1 LFFPEKRIFQPYGL
15 VIGFLPEVLMNLFEK
30 QSRLNQLF
38 TQSPVN
44 AAYLAGSLSTRTSFG
59 HLTDVDIAILLMEQ
73 IKSDQFLDYQ
83 LYFFSELA
91 KRLESDN
98 IDVVILNQASL
109 LLKLQVIKYGQILF
123 SRDEKL
129 RVSFETKAVMD
140 YLDFKKFDEIQ
151 NQALSRRLYGQ
162 ILPVDKDLLHR
173 HLKQLREAVVILQD
187 LGKTQREEFTTDYRI
202 YGLAERYLQIAIEAC
217 LQVCG
222 ILVASLGLR
231 RPEGYHE
238 LLSIVATQRII
249 PQALAYRLEV
259 LTNMRD
265 ALVHDA
271 GTLNRD
277 LLYDHIQ
284 QRLGDFEAF
293 AATVEEKLSQ

>member
-1 LFFPEKRIFQPYGL
+1 
-15 VIGFLPEVLMNLFEK
+15 MNLFEK

-44 AAYLAGSLSTRTSFG
+44 AAYLAGSLSTRTTFG

-98 IDVVILNQASL
+98 IDVVILNQASM

-123 SRDEKL
+123 SRDEKT

-151 NQALSRRLYGQ
+151 NQALGRRLYGQ
-162 ILPVDKDLLHR
+162 LLPIDKELVQRYIKL
-173 HLKQLREAVVILQD
+173 LREAVDILRD
-187 LGKTQREEFTTDYRI
+187 LGKASQEEFTNDYHL
-202 YGLAERYLQIAIEAC
+202 YGLGERYLQVAIDAV
-217 LQVCG
+217 LYLCG
-222 ILVASLGLR
+222 ILVSSLGLR
-231 RPEGYHE
+231 RPEDFHE
-238 LLSIVATQRII
+238 LLSVIAAQHII
-249 PQALAYRLEV
+249 PQPLAYRLEV
-259 LTNMRD
+259 LTNFRD
-265 ALVHDA
+265 ALVHDP

-284 QRLGDFEAF
+284 QRLGDFETF
-293 AATVEEKLSQ
+293 ASAIEGVLHP

>member
-1 LFFPEKRIFQPYGL
+1 
-15 VIGFLPEVLMNLFEK
+15 MNLFEK
-30 QSRLNQLF
+30 QSQLNQLF

-98 IDVVILNQASL
+98 IDVMILNQASL

-129 RVSFETKAVMD
+129 RVSFETKAIMD

-151 NQALSRRLYGQ
+151 NQALGRRLYGQ
-162 ILPVDKDLLHR
+162 VLPVDKELLQR
-173 HLKQLREAVVILQD
+173 HLSQLREAVTILHD
-187 LGKTQREEFTTDYRI
+187 LGKSKREEFTADYHI
-202 YGLAERYLQIAIEAC
+202 YGLAERYLQGAIEAC
-217 LQVCG
+217 LQICG

-231 RPEGYHE
+231 RPDGYHE
-238 LLSIVATQRII
+238 LLSIVAAQQII
-249 PQALAYRLEV
+249 PNPLAYRLEI
-259 LTNMRD
+259 LTNLRD
-265 ALVHDA
+265 VLVHDPSK
-271 GTLNRD
+271 LNHD
-277 LLYDHIQ
+277 LLYDYIQ
-284 QRLGDFEAF
+284 QRIDDLEVF
-293 AATVEEKLSQ
+293 AKAIEERQPE

>member
-1 LFFPEKRIFQPYGL
+1 
-15 VIGFLPEVLMNLFEK
+15 MNLFEK

-38 TQSPVN
+38 AQSPVN
-44 AAYLAGSLSTRTSFG
+44 AAYLAGTLSNRTSFG

-123 SRDEKL
+123 SRDEKQ

-151 NQALSRRLYGQ
+151 NQALGRRLYGQ
-162 ILPVDKDLLHR
+162 VLPVDKELLQR
-173 HLKQLREAVVILQD
+173 HLKQLREAIVILRD
-187 LGKTQREEFTTDYRI
+187 LGKSTREEFSADFHI
-202 YGLAERYLQIAIEAC
+202 FGLAERYLQIAIEAC
-217 LQVCG
+217 LRICG

-231 RPEGYHE
+231 KPEGYHE
-238 LLSIVATQRII
+238 LLSIVAAQNLI
-249 PQALAYRLEV
+249 PRQLSYRLEV
-259 LTNMRD
+259 LTNLRD
-265 ALVHDA
+265 ALVHDP
-271 GTLNRD
+271 GSLNPD
-277 LLYDHIQ
+277 LLYEHIQ
-284 QRLGDFEAF
+284 QRLEDFEAF
-293 AATVEEKLSQ
+293 AAAVEEKQ

>member
-1 LFFPEKRIFQPYGL
+1 
-15 VIGFLPEVLMNLFEK
+15 MNLFEK
-30 QSRLNQLF
+30 HSQLNKLF

-59 HLTDVDIAILLMEQ
+59 HLSDVDIAILLMEQ

-91 KRLESDN
+91 KRLESDS

-129 RVSFETKAVMD
+129 RVSFETKAIMD

-162 ILPVDKDLLHR
+162 ALTVDKELVQR
-173 HLKQLREAVVILQD
+173 HLKQLREAVYILKD
-187 LGKTQREEFTTDYRI
+187 LGKTKREEFTTDYRV
-202 YGLAERYLQIAIEAC
+202 YGLAERYLQIAIESC

-222 ILVASLGLR
+222 IFVASLGLR

-238 LLSIVATQRII
+238 LLSVVASQQII
-249 PQALAYRLEV
+249 PNSLGYRLEI
-259 LTNMRD
+259 LTNLRD
-265 ALVHDA
+265 TLVHDSS
-271 GTLNRD
+271 TLNHD
-277 LLYDHIQ
+277 LLYDYIQ
-284 QRLGDFEAF
+284 QRVDDFEVF
-293 AATVEEKLSQ
+293 ANAVEEKQLKQ

>member
-1 LFFPEKRIFQPYGL
+1 
-15 VIGFLPEVLMNLFEK
+15 MNLFER

-44 AAYLAGSLSTRTSFG
+44 AAYLAGTLSGRTAFG
-59 HLTDVDIAILLMEQ
+59 HLTDIDIAILLMEQ

-123 SRDEKL
+123 SRDEKQ

-140 YLDFKKFDEIQ
+140 YLDFKKFDDIQ

-162 ILPVDKDLLHR
+162 MLPIDKELIQR
-173 HLKQLREAVVILQD
+173 HLKQLRESVQILRG
-187 LGKTQREEFTTDYRI
+187 LGQTEREKFISDYHI
-202 YGLAERYLQIAIEAC
+202 YGLAERYLQLAIEAC
-217 LQVCG
+217 LQICG
-222 ILVASLGLR
+222 ILIASFGLR
-231 RPEGYHE
+231 RPDGYHE
-238 LLSIVATQRII
+238 LLSIVASQHII
-249 PQALAYRLEV
+249 PQVMAYRLEI
-259 LTNMRD
+259 LTNLRD
-265 ALVHDA
+265 TLVHDA
-271 GTLNRD
+271 GTLNHD
-277 LLYDHIQ
+277 LLYEHIQ
-284 QRLGDFEAF
+284 QRLADLEAF
-293 AATVEEKLSQ
+293 ADTVEEKQAR

>member
-1 LFFPEKRIFQPYGL
+1 
-15 VIGFLPEVLMNLFEK
+15 
-30 QSRLNQLF
+30 
-38 TQSPVN
+38 
-44 AAYLAGSLSTRTSFG
+44 
-59 HLTDVDIAILLMEQ
+59 MEQ

-91 KRLESDN
+91 KRLESDS

-123 SRDEKL
+123 SRDEKS
-129 RVSFETKAVMD
+129 RVAFETKAVMD

-162 ILPVDKDLLHR
+162 VLPVEKELVQR
-173 HLKQLREAVVILQD
+173 YLKQLHEAVSILHD
-187 LGKTQREEFTTDYRI
+187 LGKTKREEFTTDYRV
-202 YGLAERYLQIAIEAC
+202 YGLAERYLQLAIEAC
-217 LQVCG
+217 LQICG

-238 LLSIVATQRII
+238 LLSIVGSQQII
-249 PQALAYRLEV
+249 PQTLSFRLEI
-259 LTNMRD
+259 LTNLRD
-265 ALVHDA
+265 ELVHDPS
-271 GTLNRD
+271 TLNRD

-284 QRLGDFEAF
+284 QRLGDLEAF
-293 AATVEEKLSQ
+293 ASAVEEKVAG

>member
-1 LFFPEKRIFQPYGL
+1 
-15 VIGFLPEVLMNLFEK
+15 MNLFEK

-44 AAYLAGSLSTRTSFG
+44 AAYLAGSLSSRTSFG
-59 HLTDVDIAILLMEQ
+59 HLTDVDIAILLMDQ

-91 KRLESDN
+91 KRLESDS

-123 SRDEKL
+123 SRDEKQ
-129 RVSFETKAVMD
+129 RVLFETKAVMD

-151 NQALSRRLYGQ
+151 NQALNRRLYGQ
-162 ILPVDKDLLHR
+162 VLPIDKELVQR
-173 HLKQLREAVVILQD
+173 HLKQLREAISILQG
-187 LGKTQREEFTTDYRI
+187 LGETKREEFITDYRI
-202 YGLAERYLQIAIEAC
+202 YGLAERYLQMAIEAC
-217 LQVCG
+217 LQICG
-222 ILVASLGLR
+222 TLVASLGLR

-238 LLSIVATQRII
+238 LLSIVAGQQII
-249 PQALAYRLEV
+249 PQALAYRLEI
-259 LTNMRD
+259 LTNLRD
-265 ALVHDA
+265 SLVHDA
-271 GTLNRD
+271 STLNRD

-284 QRLGDFEAF
+284 QRVDDLKTF
-293 AATVEEKLSQ
+293 ADTVEEKLR

>member
-1 LFFPEKRIFQPYGL
+1 
-15 VIGFLPEVLMNLFEK
+15 MNLFER

-44 AAYLAGSLSTRTSFG
+44 TAYLAGTLSSRTAFG

-129 RVSFETKAVMD
+129 RVSFETKAIMD
-140 YLDFKKFDEIQ
+140 YLDFKKFDDIQ

-162 ILPVDKDLLHR
+162 VLPVDKELVQR
-173 HLKQLREAVVILQD
+173 HLKQLREALNILRD
-187 LGKTQREEFTTDYRI
+187 LGKTKREEFITDYRV
-202 YGLAERYLQIAIEAC
+202 YGLAERYLQLAIEAC
-217 LQVCG
+217 LHICG
-222 ILVASLGLR
+222 ILVASFGLR

-238 LLSIVATQRII
+238 LLSIVAAQRII
-249 PQALAYRLEV
+249 PQELAYRLEI
-259 LTNMRD
+259 LTNLRD
-265 ALVHDA
+265 SLVHDPS
-271 GTLNRD
+271 TLNRD

-284 QRLGDFEAF
+284 QRIDDLKTF
-293 AATVEEKLSQ
+293 ADTLEEKLG

>member
-1 LFFPEKRIFQPYGL
+1 
-15 VIGFLPEVLMNLFEK
+15 MNLFEK
-30 QSRLNQLF
+30 HSQLNQLF

-59 HLTDVDIAILLMEQ
+59 HLSDVDIAILLTEQ

-91 KRLESDN
+91 KRLESDT

-129 RVSFETKAVMD
+129 RVSFETKAIMD

-162 ILPVDKDLLHR
+162 ALAVDKELVQR
-173 HLKQLREAVVILQD
+173 HLKQLREAVYILKD
-187 LGKTQREEFTTDYRI
+187 LGKTKQEEFTTDYRV
-202 YGLAERYLQIAIEAC
+202 YGLAERYLQIAIESC

-238 LLSIVATQRII
+238 LLSVVANQQII
-249 PQALAYRLEV
+249 PNSLAYRLEI
-259 LTNMRD
+259 LTNLRD
-265 ALVHDA
+265 TLVHDSS
-271 GTLNRD
+271 TLNRD
-277 LLYDHIQ
+277 LLYEYIQ
-284 QRLGDFEAF
+284 QRVDDFEVF
-293 AATVEEKLSQ
+293 ANAVEEKQFMQ